1 MRRCVWLLASALP
14 LGYALNPV
22 ALAQESLW
30 NHMRGTLR
38 IHKTSWPDSPGG
50 GRTSALFH
58 AKLANRKDAIGTCGV
73 EVLELNAD
81 GLQDGDDMAPRAV
94 LSGTLFVNPAFRRQG
109 IAQRLL
115 MEAECQAR
123 WWAIGEM
130 LLLVQKGNHA
140 ALKLYEKQGYVRM
153 ERTKNHASQICLR
166 KNLFAPQNL
175 HTVLPKLTVVDVEGR

>member
-22 ALAQESLW
+22 ASAQESLW